1 MSLREIIEKKNKQL
15 RSIPENF
22 LSDIEKTEKEVYT
35 KLLTLINRL
44 QTGSDGRILIT
55 KSNISI
61 AADIASEIKSIV
73 LNGEYIAAI
82 VNLTKDIDRQAVL
95 TDKYF
100 AKAFGSVF
108 KESDVA
114 NAVLEQSKK
123 AAIDILTT
131 SVPDNFKNEI
141 SGLLNDAV
149 SSGTSITDLTN
160 QIKDYSIT
168 SENNESKLYKY
179 ASETAHDATAYSDR
193 AYTNIIGEEL
203 DAEWYL
209 YSGTEQENSRCFCE
223 ERKGKYFHFKEIEAF
238 GRGEDI
244 GDCKVGTH
252 WQGADPNTNE
262 QTIFIVAGGF
272 SCIDSILPVSVSVV
286 PIDVIQRAIDKGYY
300 EPSEKEAELL
310 GL

>member
-22 LSDIEKTEKEVYT
+22 LSDVEKTEKEVYAR
-35 KLLTLINRL
+35 LLTLINRL
-44 QTGSDGRILIT
+44 KTGRDGRILIT

-61 AADIASEIKSIV
+61 AADIAEEIKSIV

-82 VNLTKDIDRQAVL
+82 INLTKDIDSQAIL
-95 TDKYF
+95 TDSYF
-100 AKAFGSVF
+100 AKAFGSAF
-108 KESDVA
+108 SESEIA

-123 AAIDILTT
+123 AAIDVLTT

-149 SSGTSITDLTN
+149 SSGTSITDLQN

-168 SENNESKLYKY
+168 SEDNTSKLYKY
-179 ASETAHDATAYSDR
+179 ASETAHDAVAYSDR
-193 AYTNIIGEEL
+193 AYTNIN
-203 DAEWYL
+203 AENLEFEFYL
-209 YSGTEQENSRCFCE
+209 WSGTEQENSRCFCA
-223 ERKGKYFHFKEIEAF
+223 ERKGKYFHFKEIEAW

-244 GDCKVGTH
+244 GACKQGTH

-272 SCIDSILPVSVSVV
+272 GCVDSILPVSAAIV
-286 PIDVIQRAIDKGYY
+286 PEADINRAIDKGYY
-300 EPSEKEAELL
+300 EPSEKEMELL

>member
-1 MSLREIIEKKNKQL
+1 MSLREIIERKNKQL
-15 RSIPENF
+15 RSIPQNF
-22 LSDIEKTEKEVYT
+22 LSDVEKTEKEVYT
-35 KLLTLINRL
+35 KLLTLISRL
-44 QTGSDGRILIT
+44 KTGSDGRILIT
-55 KSNISI
+55 KANISI
-61 AADIASEIKSIV
+61 AADISDKIKAIV

-82 VNLTKDIDRQAVL
+82 VNLTKDIDGQAIL
-95 TDKYF
+95 TDSYF

-108 KESDVA
+108 KESDIA

-168 SENNESKLYKY
+168 SKDNESKLYKY

-193 AYTNIIGEEL
+193 AYTNIIAEEL
-203 DAEWYL
+203 EFEFYL
-209 YSGTEQENSRCFCE
+209 WSGTEQENSRCFCE
-223 ERKGKYFHFKEIEAF
+223 QRKGNYYHYKEIEAWA
-238 GRGEDI
+238 RGEDI
-244 GDCKVGTH
+244 GDCKVGNL

-262 QTIFIVAGGF
+262 QTIFIAAGGF
-272 SCIDSILPVSVSVV
+272 GCIDSILPVSVSVV
-286 PIDVIQRAIDKGYY
+286 PKDVIQRAIDKGYY
-300 EPSEKEAELL
+300 SPSEKEMEFL
-310 GL
+310 GV